1 MLFKGGGHICSPFSY
16 AAILAA
22 ILILISFQIRKYD
35 FSEQKAAPNIA
46 ATYHVLLT
54 VKALD
59 QSPASDHYFLPT
71 TSLGGAENKGVPWG
85 VTVPTPRGDYIYTSF
100 YTPAFVAPYIWF
112 KLLDQKATTT
122 TLAYFSFV
130 LNSLTSLL
138 IFALCYRLLTT
149 AGTTPKLSATGSLI
163 ALLITLFSREALMSG
178 GLIYWAQSL
187 YQPILVASLI
197 CLHTYLSSAT
207 DKARA
212 WSSGLLMAL
221 SFLGALTEW
230 TGFVFNGGAVILLWV
245 INNNRLRN
253 RKLAAGIAIATL
265 LSVAV
270 IVLHISAAVGL
281 KPTIDAL
288 IERFFARSTSAG
300 NFGDLLHGYWIS
312 YGLFIPLLFA
322 AGALSLATK
331 NNKRSSSDSVAMIIF
346 IASCFPLLENIL
358 MMQHATAFTF
368 DRLKLVIP
376 AGILIS
382 YAFCITN
389 TTGKALIIA
398 ASIASS
404 IFGYATYRN
413 EISNYSPWAETEKQN
428 HAFAEELKS
437 RTNYACS
444 VITSSIPVRAYSNLL
459 FDRGIFEVQTLTTTA
474 LLMKSRGACASIF
487 IEGEFVYPGITSYT
501 RATITAKDGNV
512 EVIKISQY
520 NHTEREYH

>member
-1 MLFKGGGHICSPFSY
+1 MLFKGGGHMCSPFNY
-16 AAILAA
+16 AAILVAT
-22 ILILISFQIRKYD
+22 LILISFQIRTDD

-71 TSLGGAENKGVPWG
+71 TSLGGTANKGIPWG

-100 YTPAFVAPYIWF
+100 YAPAFVAPYIWF
-112 KLLDQKATTT
+112 KLLDQKATTS
-122 TLAYFSFV
+122 TLAYFSFA
-130 LNSLTSLL
+130 LNSLTCLL
-138 IFALCYRLLTT
+138 IFILCYRLLVT
-149 AGTTPKLSATGSLI
+149 AGTAPKISAAGSLT
-163 ALLITLFSREALMSG
+163 AVFITLFSREALLSG

-197 CLHTYLSSAT
+197 CLHTYLSTAT
-207 DKARA
+207 DKARV
-212 WSSGLLMAL
+212 WSSGLLVAL
-221 SFLGALTEW
+221 SILGALTEW
-230 TGFVFNGGAVILLWV
+230 TGFVFNGGVVLILWV

-265 LSVAV
+265 FSVAI
-270 IVLHISAAVGL
+270 IVLHISAAVGF

-300 NFGDLLHGYWIS
+300 NFGDLLQGYWIS
-312 YGLFIPLLFA
+312 YGLFLPLLLA
-322 AGALSLATK
+322 AATLSLVTK
-331 NNKRSSSDSVAMIIF
+331 SSKKSSSGSAAIIIF
-346 IASCFPLLENIL
+346 IASCFPMLENIL

-389 TTGKALIIA
+389 TTGKALIIG

-413 EISNYSPWAETEKQN
+413 EISNYSPWVEIEKQN
-428 HAFAEELKS
+428 QAFAEELKS
-437 RTNYACS
+437 RPDYACS
-444 VITSSIPVRAYSNLL
+444 VLASSIPVRAYANLL
-459 FDRGIFEVQTLTTTA
+459 FDRGIFEVQTSTTTA
-474 LLMKSRGACASIF
+474 QLMKTRGACASIF
-487 IEGEFVYPGITSYT
+487 IEGDFVYPGITRYT
-501 RATITAKDGNV
+501 RATIKTTDG
-512 EVIKISQY
+512 KIE
-520 NHTEREYH
+520 TIAIP